1 MHDRVLCVE
10 QDSWDQRSRGRLGSL
25 IRLPEPH
32 EAMYKATTK
41 PTGLVNNVKV
51 KCSKCGA
58 NLFVNPSYAS
68 GGWQC
73 PACNK
78 QRH

>member
-1 MHDRVLCVE
+1 VLGLGARAAA
-10 QDSWDQRSRGRLGSL
+10 SGSL
-25 IRLPEPH
+25 LSGSPNPH

-51 KCSKCGA
+51 KCRKCGA
-58 NLFVNPSYAS
+58 NLFVNPNYSK

-73 PACNK
+73 PACNR
-78 QRH
+78 QH

>member
-1 MHDRVLCVE
+1 
-10 QDSWDQRSRGRLGSL
+10 
-25 IRLPEPH
+25 
-32 EAMYKATTK
+32 MYKATTK

-51 KCSKCGA
+51 KCSQCGA
-58 NLFVNPSYAS
+58 NLFVNPNYSG

-78 QRH
+78 QH

>member
-1 MHDRVLCVE
+1 
-10 QDSWDQRSRGRLGSL
+10 
-25 IRLPEPH
+25 
-32 EAMYKATTK
+32 MYKATTK

-58 NLFVNPSYAS
+58 NLFVNPNYSK
-68 GGWQC
+68 GGWRC

-78 QRH
+78 QH